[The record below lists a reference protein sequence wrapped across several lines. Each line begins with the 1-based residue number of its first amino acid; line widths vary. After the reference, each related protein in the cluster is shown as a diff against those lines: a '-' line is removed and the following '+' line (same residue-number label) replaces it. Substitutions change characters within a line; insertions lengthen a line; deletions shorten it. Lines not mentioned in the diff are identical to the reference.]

1 MLKGTSVTLRS
12 FDMKDLERYREWIN
26 DRDIMFFL
34 NRTLPVS
41 DLEHRKWY
49 ENIITDNKNVFF
61 SIYENTSSTY
71 VGNVWLW
78 NIDHRN
84 RNSEVRIFV
93 GEKKLWGT
101 GIGTQAL
108 NLIVQY
114 ATRDLNLHK
123 VYANVHAKNPRGKLS
138 FEKAGF
144 TVEGQLREEFFYDGS
159 YVDVY
164 RLSFI
169 AKPVVETPEEE
180 DLKLKGFTASR
191 FQWFQ
196 PK

>member
-1 MLKGTSVTLRS
+1 
-12 FDMKDLERYREWIN
+12 
-26 DRDIMFFL
+26 MFFL

-78 NIDHRN
+78 NMDHRN
-84 RNSEVRIFV
+84 RNGEVRIFV

-144 TVEGQLREEFFYDGS
+144 TVEGQLREEFFHDGS